1 MTGRQ
6 RAARVKLSDMGDDG
20 LGTETRETCHDN
32 QSLENEETGGC
43 PDSGLTS
50 IVFIITLDRDRV
62 ISMFFPL
69 VTDMMILLCNFIPES
84 K

>member
-1 MTGRQ
+1 M
-6 RAARVKLSDMGDDG
+6 RVKWSDTGDGG
-20 LGTETRETCHDN
+20 LGNKTHETCHDD